1 MQRLDDLRGKGALVT
16 GAADGIG
23 LALAEALARAGARVF
38 MSDVAAEKLAAAAAR
53 IGARSAPCD
62 VSDEPAVAR
71 LVERAWSEGGPI
83 DLLSANAGVLVTG
96 SVLEASREEIEWIF
110 GVNVW
115 GIVHA
120 CRPFVRKLREHRRGG
135 HILMTGSEHSLSSP
149 RLLRSLPLHLY
160 NMTKHAVLSLGESL
174 RAELGPEGV
183 GVSVLCPGPVAS
195 GLAAN
200 SAAQR
205 PARFGGP
212 TKPEVPAIGAAEARE
227 LAALTL
233 PAARAAEIALRGLA
247 AGAFVIPTHRIE
259 RDDVDARYREL
270 AQGFELLD

>member
-1 MQRLDDLRGKGALVT
+1 
-16 GAADGIG
+16 
-23 LALAEALARAGARVF
+23 
-38 MSDVAAEKLAAAAAR
+38 
-53 IGARSAPCD
+53 
-62 VSDEPAVAR
+62 
-71 LVERAWSEGGPI
+71 
-83 DLLSANAGVLVTG
+83 
-96 SVLEASREEIEWIF
+96 
-110 GVNVW
+110 
-115 GIVHA
+115 IVHA

-183 GVSVLCPGPVAS
+183 GVSVLCPRPVAS
-195 GLAAN
+195 GLAAEG
-200 SAAQR
+200 
-205 PARFGGP
+205 PGGLGGP